1 MSSNILLSDLPTNL
15 IAFIYQ
21 YLSVNDMVKSAC
33 CCKKMLKA
41 FKQDFIYI
49 ELAKRDILFLPA
61 ESDKFESWK
70 DYFNYLQQLRKNIS
84 SGKPNVGYKMNPY
97 RGHKSPIEALAIFH
111 NKKTFDSTIVS
122 GDSNGEVVT
131 WNLEEDE
138 DGDLVNTKDLILT
151 CDSSIVGIKSLND
164 DSHMLVWTNKNKFY
178 YYSVNMF
185 KTVKKNSER
194 FQLEKQF
201 NIEDNDYPIKQIFN
215 DEEFST
221 IFMSPNFSDDYKL
234 NHIYAYSLKTYTI
247 DKYTFNYNSSQTNL
261 VLNGDNPNN
270 NNNNNNIGWNAFNN
284 PNNNVINPLILFPI
298 NIPQIP
304 HHPINYNK
312 HKKESRKKNI
322 NYFVVTEDKLISY
335 INKEPVRKRNICEY
349 NNKKLL
355 PNVFVF
361 KKTTRIH
368 QSYHIDLDY
377 IENILP
383 INNEEVAFIGTY
395 TNNNNKKQ
403 VIMKIYK
410 LNFFTVSREIVLHD
424 HINNNFELIL
434 YKNPE
439 MYYLIDDKE
448 LKKLE
453 NIQIKQLK
461 INKLGNLKEIPNINC
476 IESDEFRIAIAS
488 DEQYLAVLDIKTGK
502 LWFNLLAGSKTVQPK
517 SFVNHPNYQGF
528 HIIEVT
534 RNSIVA
540 VIGNLIREY
549 KFTFKYR

>member
-1 MSSNILLSDLPTNL
+1 MSSNILLSDLPSNL

-49 ELAKRDILFLPA
+49 ELVKRDILFLPA
-61 ESDKFESWK
+61 ESEKFENWK
-70 DYFNYLQQLRKNIS
+70 DYFNYLQQLRKNLS
-84 SGKPNVGYKMNPY
+84 SGKPNIGFKMSPY

-111 NKKTFDSTIVS
+111 NKKHFDSTIVS
-122 GDSNGEVVT
+122 GDSNGELVT

-138 DGDLVNTKDLILT
+138 DGDLVNTKDLILR

-164 DSHMLVWTNKNKFY
+164 NSNMIVWTNKNKFY

-201 NIEDNDYPIKQIFN
+201 NIADNDNPIKQIFY
-215 DEEFST
+215 DEQFST
-221 IFMSPNFSDDYKL
+221 IFMSPNLGDDYKL
-234 NHIYAYSLKTYTI
+234 NNIYAYSLKTFTL

-261 VLNGDNPNN
+261 VINGDNLNNNN

-284 PNNNVINPLILFPI
+284 PHNNLFNPIIHFPPIMPLNPL
-298 NIPQIP
+298 
-304 HHPINYNK
+304 HPINFNEE
-312 HKKESRKKNI
+312 KKESRKKNI

-335 INKEPVRKRNICEY
+335 INNEPVRKRKICEY
-349 NNKKLL
+349 NNKNLL
-355 PNVFVF
+355 PNVFAF

-395 TNNNNKKQ
+395 TNNNIKQ

-410 LNFFTVSREIVLHD
+410 TNFFTLSREIVLHNNP
-424 HINNNFELIL
+424 NNNFEVIL

-439 MYYLIDDKE
+439 MYYLIDNKE
-448 LKKLE
+448 LKKLD

-461 INKLGNLKEIPNINC
+461 TNKIGNLKEISNINC
-476 IESDEFRIAIAS
+476 IESDEFRIVIAS
-488 DEQYLAVLDIKTGK
+488 DEQYLAVFDIKTGK

-517 SFVNHPNYQGF
+517 SFVKHPNYQGF
-528 HIIEVT
+528 HLIEVT

-540 VIGNLIREY
+540 VIGNLIRQY
-549 KFTFKYR
+549 KFTFK

>member
-1 MSSNILLSDLPTNL
+1 MSSNILLSDLPSNL

-49 ELAKRDILFLPA
+49 ELVKRDILFLPA
-61 ESDKFESWK
+61 ESEKFENWK
-70 DYFNYLQQLRKNIS
+70 DYFNYLQQLRKNLS
-84 SGKPNVGYKMNPY
+84 SGKPNIGFKMSPY

-111 NKKTFDSTIVS
+111 NKKHFDSTIVS
-122 GDSNGEVVT
+122 GDSNGELVT

-138 DGDLVNTKDLILT
+138 DGDLVNTKDLILR

-164 DSHMLVWTNKNKFY
+164 NSNMIVWTNKNKFY

-201 NIEDNDYPIKQIFN
+201 NIADNDNPIKQIFY
-215 DEEFST
+215 DEQFST
-221 IFMSPNFSDDYKL
+221 IFMSPNLGDDYKL
-234 NHIYAYSLKTYTI
+234 NNIYAYSLKTFTL

-261 VLNGDNPNN
+261 VINGDNLNNNN

-284 PNNNVINPLILFPI
+284 PHNNLFNPIMHFPPIMPLNPL
-298 NIPQIP
+298 
-304 HHPINYNK
+304 HPINFNEE
-312 HKKESRKKNI
+312 KKESRKKNI

-335 INKEPVRKRNICEY
+335 INNEPVRKRKICEY
-349 NNKKLL
+349 NNKNLL
-355 PNVFVF
+355 PNVFAF

-395 TNNNNKKQ
+395 TNNNIKQ

-410 LNFFTVSREIVLHD
+410 TNFFTLSREIVLHNI
-424 HINNNFELIL
+424 HNNNFEVIL

-439 MYYLIDDKE
+439 MYYLIDNKE
-448 LKKLE
+448 LKKLD

-461 INKLGNLKEIPNINC
+461 TNKIGNLKEISNINC
-476 IESDEFRIAIAS
+476 IESDEFRIVIAS
-488 DEQYLAVLDIKTGK
+488 DEQYLAVFDIKTGK

-517 SFVNHPNYQGF
+517 SFVKHPNYQGF
-528 HIIEVT
+528 HLIEVT

-540 VIGNLIREY
+540 VIGNLIRQY
-549 KFTFKYR
+549 KFTFK